1 MMSYQAFLNRLQ
13 KRGSKP
19 HSISHCLGARD
30 AWKWVRK
37 NKWELLNHHPVSHSL
52 YSCVIDSINQ
62 ILVEQILEG
71 HKVDM
76 PCGMGSFY
84 LSGVPARVAME
95 EGKMKTN
102 YRTDWLKTLELWY
115 ADEEARNSHKTV
127 KRVQSEIISIRY
139 DKTRA
144 HYTNKRFYLFRAN
157 RSFVRKVGR
166 AIEERKVNVM
176 KLNLD

>member
-19 HSISHCLGARD
+19 HTISHCLGARD

-37 NKWELLNHHPVSHSL
+37 NKWRLLDHNTVSHTL
-52 YSCVIDSINQ
+52 YSCVIDSVNE

-71 HKVDM
+71 HKVDL

-84 LSGVPARVAME
+84 LASIPARVAIE
-95 EGKMKTN
+95 KGEIKTN
-102 YRTDWLKTLELWY
+102 YRTDWLKTLQLWY
-115 ADEEARNSHKTV
+115 VDEEARNSHKTV
-127 KRVQSEIISIRY
+127 KRVQDEITFIRY

-144 HYTNKRFYLFRAN
+144 NYTNKRFYLFRAN
-157 RSFVRKVGR
+157 RSFVRKMGR

-176 KLNLD
+176 KLNTN